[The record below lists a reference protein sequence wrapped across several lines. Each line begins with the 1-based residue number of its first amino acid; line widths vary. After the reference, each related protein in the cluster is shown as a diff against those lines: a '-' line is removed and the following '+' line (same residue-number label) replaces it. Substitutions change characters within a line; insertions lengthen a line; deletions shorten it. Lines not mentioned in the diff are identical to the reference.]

1 VQEDIDRI
9 QTIWRECRARF
20 GAGGPFLFGDFTAV
34 DAMFAP
40 VASRLRTYCVEL
52 EGDEAKYAEAVLALP
67 VVEEWMED
75 ARKEPWRIARF
86 DEA

>member
-34 DAMFAP
+34 DAMFVP
-40 VASRLRTYCVEL
+40 VASRLQTYCVEL
-52 EGDEAKYAEAVLALP
+52 EGDDAEYASTVLALP